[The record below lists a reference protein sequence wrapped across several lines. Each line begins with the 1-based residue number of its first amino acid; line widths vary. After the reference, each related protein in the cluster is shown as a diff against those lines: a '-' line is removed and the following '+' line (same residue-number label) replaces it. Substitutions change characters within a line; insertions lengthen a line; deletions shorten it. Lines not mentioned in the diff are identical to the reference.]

1 MQWMTA
7 REDYHR
13 LLKQVYL
20 QGVRNNTEVEHYYE
34 YVNFRA
40 VTQPAA
46 VFDPCALAPKV
57 CVPSGRSCAALSPT
71 KQSKQMTMVCIAS
84 CVSCNNGPCMLSFAV
99 KSSTRVVMDLK
110 DPVLWQA

>member
-1 MQWMTA
+1 MTA

-20 QGVRNNTEVEHYYE
+20 QGIRNNTEVEHYYE

-40 VTQPAA
+40 VAQAAA

-57 CVPSGRSCAALSPT
+57 
-71 KQSKQMTMVCIAS
+71 
-84 CVSCNNGPCMLSFAV
+84 
-99 KSSTRVVMDLK
+99 
-110 DPVLWQA
+110 

>member
-1 MQWMTA
+1 MQWVTA

-20 QGVRNNTEVEHYYE
+20 QGMRNNTEVEHYYE

-57 CVPSGRSCAALSPT
+57 CSHHMPSMRT
-71 KQSKQMTMVCIAS
+71 QTAS
-84 CVSCNNGPCMLSFAV
+84 SI
-99 KSSTRVVMDLK
+99 T
-110 DPVLWQA
+110 